1 MQWTIDGSP
10 ITMDQGPGSGA
21 AEGGPTKLRC
31 ANVTTV
37 WAVGEVDVALLTQAV
52 ELAPDGVLIVN
63 EAGTIVY
70 ANRSIHLL
78 TGVDDLVGTSVES
91 LVPSRARDRHSKLR
105 GGYARDPVP
114 RPMGVGLDLEL
125 ERADGTLVPVE
136 ISLSPLTH
144 GGRFVVAAIRDISD
158 RLEAQRRLNAAHE
171 QLALVSERERIG
183 RDLHDVVL
191 QHLYGM
197 GLSAQA
203 IAATADPATAKRLET
218 VVDEVD
224 SIISEVRTIVFT
236 LGPGGRRGALG
247 QELTDVVAQAS
258 RVLGFTPA
266 LRIEGPVD
274 TLLPDEV
281 RTEMVASMREAL
293 GNVARHARAT
303 HASVVIGIVDDQV
316 VMTVVDHGV
325 GPPDDPAAAHGGH
338 GLNNLISRAAAFGGT
353 CTLTRRDPAEGS
365 GAVLRWSAPY

>member
-1 MQWTIDGSP
+1 M
-10 ITMDQGPGSGA
+10 GA
-21 AEGGPTKLRC
+21 
-31 ANVTTV
+31 
-37 WAVGEVDVALLTQAV
+37 
-52 ELAPDGVLIVN
+52 
-63 EAGTIVY
+63 
-70 ANRSIHLL
+70 
-78 TGVDDLVGTSVES
+78 
-91 LVPSRARDRHSKLR
+91 
-105 GGYARDPVP
+105 
-114 RPMGVGLDLEL
+114 GLDLAL
-125 ERADGTLVPVE
+125 ERADGTMIPVE

-144 GGRFVVAAIRDISD
+144 GGQFVIAAVRDITD
-158 RLEAQRRLNAAHE
+158 RLEGQRRLTAANE
-171 QLALVSERERIG
+171 QLALVGERERIG

-203 IAATADPATAKRLET
+203 LATSAEPSTAEKLEA

-224 SIISEVRTIVFT
+224 QIISEVRTIVFT

-266 LRIEGPVD
+266 LRIEGPVE
-274 TLLPDEV
+274 TLLSDEV

-303 HASVVIGIVDDQV
+303 HASVVIGIVDEQV
-316 VMTVVDHGV
+316 VMTVTDNGV
-325 GPPDDPAAAHGGH
+325 GPPDDEAAKLGGH
-338 GLNNLISRAAAFGGT
+338 GLNNLMSRAAAFGGS
-353 CTLTRRDPAEGS
+353 CTLTRRDPSEGS

>member
-1 MQWTIDGSP
+1 M
-10 ITMDQGPGSGA
+10 
-21 AEGGPTKLRC
+21 
-31 ANVTTV
+31 
-37 WAVGEVDVALLTQAV
+37 GEVDAALLIQAV
-52 ELAPDGVLIVN
+52 ELAPDGVLIIDDG
-63 EAGTIVY
+63 GTIVY
-70 ANRSIHLL
+70 ANRSVRILA
-78 TGVDDLVGTSVES
+78 GVDDLVGTQVES
-91 LVPSRARDRHSKLR
+91 LVPRHVRDRHAKLR
-105 GGYARDPVP
+105 RGYTHHPVP
-114 RPMGVGLDLEL
+114 RPMGVGLDLAL
-125 ERADGTLVPVE
+125 ESADGTLVPVE

-144 GGRFVVAAIRDISD
+144 GGRFVIAAIRDISD
-158 RLEAQRRLNAAHE
+158 RLEGQRRLNAAHE
-171 QLALVSERERIG
+171 QLALVGERERIG

-203 IAATADPATAKRLET
+203 IATSADPATAERLES

-224 SIISEVRTIVFT
+224 RIISEVRTIVFT

-266 LRIEGPVD
+266 LRIEGPVE

-303 HASVVIGIVDDQV
+303 HASVVIGIVDEQV
-316 VMTVVDHGV
+316 VMTVVDNGV
-325 GPPDDPAAAHGGH
+325 GPPADETVMRGGH
-338 GLNNLISRAAAFGGT
+338 GLNNLMSRAAAFGGT

>member
-1 MQWTIDGSP
+1 MSRHRVAPHTEVG
-10 ITMDQGPGSGA
+10 
-21 AEGGPTKLRC
+21 
-31 ANVTTV
+31 TV
-37 WAVGEVDVALLTQAV
+37 WSMGEVDAALLIQAV
-52 ELAPDGVLIVN
+52 ELAPDGVLIVD
-63 EAGTIVY
+63 EHGTIVF
-70 ANRSIHLL
+70 ANQSIRVLA
-78 TGVDDLVGTSVES
+78 GVDDLVGTRVES
-91 LVPSRARDRHSKLR
+91 LVPSPTRDRHFQLR
-105 GGYARDPVP
+105 RGYTRRPIA
-114 RPMGVGLDLEL
+114 RPMGAGLDLSL
-125 ERADGTLVPVE
+125 ERSDGTLVPVE

-144 GGRFVVAAIRDISD
+144 GGQFVIAAIRDISD
-158 RLEAQRRLNAAHE
+158 RLEGQRRLNAAHE

-203 IAATADPATAKRLET
+203 IATTADPATAERVES

-224 SIISEVRTIVFT
+224 RIISEVRTIVFT

-266 LRIEGPVD
+266 LRIEGPVE
-274 TLLPDEV
+274 TLLSDEV

-303 HASVVIGIVDDQV
+303 HASVVIEIVDDQL
-316 VMTVVDHGV
+316 VMTVVDNGV
-325 GPPDDPAAAHGGH
+325 GPPEDEAAVRGGH
-338 GLNNLISRAAAFGGT
+338 GLNNLMSRAAAFGGT
-353 CTLTRRDPAEGS
+353 CTLKRRDPGEGS

>member
-1 MQWTIDGSP
+1 MAD
-10 ITMDQGPGSGA
+10 
-21 AEGGPTKLRC
+21 
-31 ANVTTV
+31 
-37 WAVGEVDVALLTQAV
+37 VDATLLIQSV
-52 ELAPDGVLIVN
+52 ELAPDGVLIVD
-63 EAGTIVY
+63 AQGTIVY
-70 ANRSIHLL
+70 ANRSICALAG
-78 TGVDDLVGTSVES
+78 TDELVGTNVDS
-91 LVPSRARDRHSKLR
+91 LVPAGSRHRHSDLR
-105 GGYARDPVP
+105 HGYMTHPVQ
-114 RPMGVGLDLEL
+114 RPMGAGLDLAL
-125 ERADGTLVPVE
+125 ERRDGSAVPVE
-136 ISLSPLTH
+136 IALSPFTH
-144 GGRFVVAAIRDISD
+144 GDRFVIAAVRDISD
-158 RLEAQRRLNAAHE
+158 RLESQRRLNAAHE
-171 QLALVSERERIG
+171 QLALVGERERIG

-203 IAATADPATAKRLET
+203 IANSADRATAEKLES

-224 SIISEVRTIVFT
+224 RIISEVRTIVFT

-274 TLLPDEV
+274 TLLSDEV

-316 VMTVVDHGV
+316 LMTVTDNGV
-325 GPPDDPAAAHGGH
+325 GPPDDEAAKLGGH
-338 GLNNLISRAAAFGGT
+338 GLNNLMSRAAAFGGC
-353 CTLTRRDPAEGS
+353 CTLTRRDASEGS
-365 GAVLRWSAPY
+365 GAVLLWSAPY